1 MLYTL
6 SRSPYRV
13 DCFAFSRFLSKE
25 DDLLFMQDGVVAL
38 LNKSYFLKCHELT
51 NVFILEE
58 DMMARGL
65 QFFMPKEAKRIN
77 YQDFVQLTI
86 KHKQHIAW

>member
-1 MLYTL
+1 VLYTL
-6 SRSPYRV
+6 SRSPYRA
-13 DCFAFSRFLSKE
+13 DCLALSHFLSKD
-25 DDLLFMQDGVVAL
+25 DDLLFMQDGLIAL
-38 LNKSYFLKCHELT
+38 LNKSYFFQCHELT

-58 DMMARGL
+58 DLMARGL
-65 QFFMPKEAKRIN
+65 QFFMPKEARRIN

>member
-1 MLYTL
+1 
-6 SRSPYRV
+6 
-13 DCFAFSRFLSKE
+13 
-25 DDLLFMQDGVVAL
+25 MQDGVIAL

-58 DMMARGL
+58 DLMARGL